1 LLIGLQNGMGD
12 KAWAL
17 LFELKKNG
25 MVVSGPNAQAVTPV
39 MQVRKAA
46 VFGAVI
52 MSLGNISQGNPE
64 GHLPGQR
71 YGDCAAS

>member
-17 LFELKKNG
+17 FDELKKNG

-39 MQVRKAA
+39 MRK
-46 VFGAVI
+46 GAVDYV
-52 MSLGNISQGNPE
+52 SYGNIDQGE
-64 GHLPGQR
+64 
-71 YGDCAAS
+71 S